1 MTEKNNQLK
10 APERSYQGQLRQIA
24 GDRQTSLAA
33 YAADEI
39 AWLRLELA
47 QEQKR
52 LDWALEN
59 GIFPVLEK
67 ATARRMSTRGEFRI
81 LIDRHMEVGNG

>member
-1 MTEKNNQLK
+1 MTENNQPQ
-10 APERSYQGQLRQIA
+10 APERSYEGQLRQIA

-52 LDWALEN
+52 LDWSLKHGAIQGNQNDLLWCEWTDQN
-59 GIFPVLEK
+59 N
-67 ATARRMSTRGEFRI
+67 T
-81 LIDRHMEVGNG
+81 EVKES